1 MAKPYKRV
9 PVSSLSD
16 EAVESLAKS
25 EVKEVEEV
33 KPVEPVKKIDKVRVS
48 IDNLNIRKGPGMEFD
63 RTGNFT
69 GAGIFTLEERK
80 NGYGK
85 LKSGEGWIS
94 LEFCEDI

>member
-1 MAKPYKRV
+1 MAKPYRKV
-9 PVSSLSD
+9 QVSSLSD
-16 EAVESLAKS
+16 EAVESAVNS
-25 EVKEVEEV
+25 EVKEAEE
-33 KPVEPVKKIDKVRVS
+33 VEPVKKIDKVKVS
-48 IDNLNIRKGPGMEFD
+48 INNLNIRKGPGMEFD

-69 GAGIFTLEERK
+69 GAGIFTIEERK